1 MEKVVPLSS
10 LVNTDTLMHKIV
22 NELPEDVIYQIY
34 LFHHR
39 KEKGKKEKDFA
50 YCMCRSWIS
59 KHMFWFGFLGFI
71 TFQVIA
77 FYIGAYITTEY
88 GTEVI
93 LLNILVGYSCLA
105 LFILICL
112 FIIMICLFIEKCWCT
127 PGGYFDHGLIMIT
140 SYWDDV

>member
-10 LVNTDTLMHKIV
+10 VVNTDTLLHKIV

-39 KEKGKKEKDFA
+39 KEKENEKERDVAF
-50 YCMCRSWIS
+50 CRSWIS

-88 GTEVI
+88 GVEVI

-112 FIIMICLFIEKCWCT
+112 FIIMICLFIEKCCCT
-127 PGGYFDHGLIMIT
+127 PRGYFDHGLIMIM
-140 SYWDDV
+140 SYWDYV

>member
-22 NELPEDVIYQIY
+22 NELPEDMIYQIY
-34 LFHHR
+34 LFHQE
-39 KEKGKKEKDFA
+39 KERDVAF
-50 YCMCRSWIS
+50 CRSWIS

-88 GTEVI
+88 GVEVI

-105 LFILICL
+105 IF
-112 FIIMICLFIEKCWCT
+112 IMICLSIEKCCCT
-127 PGGYFDHGLIMIT
+127 PSG
-140 SYWDDV
+140 YWDYV

>member
-39 KEKGKKEKDFA
+39 KEKGKKEKDFSF
-50 YCMCRSWIS
+50 CISRSWMS
-59 KHMFWFGFLGFI
+59 KHFFWFGFLGLI
-71 TFQVIA
+71 TYQVIA
-77 FYIGAYITTEY
+77 FYIGAYITSEY

-93 LLNILVGYSCLA
+93 LLNLLVGNYGLA
-105 LFILICL
+105 VFIIICL
-112 FIIMICLFIEKCWCT
+112 IIEKSCC
-127 PGGYFDHGLIMIT
+127 PPSGYLIM
-140 SYWDDV
+140 D